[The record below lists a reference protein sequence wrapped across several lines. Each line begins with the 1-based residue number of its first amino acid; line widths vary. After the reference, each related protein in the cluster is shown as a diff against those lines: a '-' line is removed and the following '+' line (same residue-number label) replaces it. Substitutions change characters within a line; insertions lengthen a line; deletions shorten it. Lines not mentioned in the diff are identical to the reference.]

1 MGRRKFNHIN
11 NFLNK
16 YEWSKYE
23 WSKLKGKD
31 CQMRLRGEK
40 KKTEPDQ
47 KICCIQERQFKYKT
61 QIS

>member
-40 KKTEPDQ
+40 KKQNQT
-47 KICCIQERQFKYKT
+47 KKYAVYKRGSLN
-61 QIS
+61 IKHR